1 MTRNNADFKTLKTF
15 FALFCIGQITG
26 EKIAFGGWAVNGDS
40 AG

>member
-1 MTRNNADFKTLKTF
+1 MQKINAKVN
-15 FALFCIGQITG
+15 LFCIGQITG